1 MPLSRARKLEYMNR
15 LRGLFSEFN
24 KILVV
29 NVDNVGSKQI
39 QTVRGVLRGEA
50 ELIFGK
56 NTLMRKSIKDI
67 LEEEPEHPCGKLL
80 ELLKGNI
87 GFVFTNQDVG
97 KIREVIAENVVPAPA
112 KAGGIAPKDVYA
124 PAGPTGQGPD
134 KTSFFQALN
143 IATQIKRGMIEIVN
157 PVQIIF
163 EGEKVTNGAAELL
176 KMLAIEPFEFGIVM
190 THVYDDGELFSVKI
204 LDITDDVLQSKL
216 LQAASKIASIC
227 LEVGFPTLASLP
239 HSISNAFQKIAS
251 IALELDITF
260 PKLEEIKSGA
270 AAAASAAAAAGAA
283 AGADAAVEEEK
294 EEEEKSVDMGG
305 GNLFGGDDDDDY

>member
-1 MPLSRARKLEYMNR
+1 MPLSRARKLEYMQR
-15 LRGLFSEFN
+15 LTGFFQEFN

-39 QTVRGVLRGEA
+39 QTVRAALRGRA

-56 NTLMRKSIKDI
+56 NTLMRKAIRDI
-67 LEEEPEHPCGKLL
+67 LEEQPEHPSEKLL
-80 ELLKGNI
+80 PLLIGNM
-87 GFVFTNQDVG
+87 GFVFTNEDVG
-97 KIREVIAENVVPAPA
+97 AIREEIAKNVVPAPA
-112 KAGGIAPKDVYA
+112 KAGGIAPSDVYA

-176 KMLAIEPFEFGIVM
+176 KMLNIEPFEFGIGM
-190 THVYDDGELFSVKI
+190 THVYDNGELFSVKV
-204 LDITDDVLQSKL
+204 LDITDDVLQNRL
-216 LQAASKIASIC
+216 LQAASTMASIC
-227 LEVGFPTLASLP
+227 LEIGFPTLASLP

-251 IALELDITF
+251 IALEVDYSF

-270 AAAASAAAAAGAA
+270 AAAAASAASAAPAG
-283 AGADAAVEEEK
+283 GDAPAEEEK

-305 GNLFGGDDDDDY
+305 GNLFGDDDDDDY